1 MLSTDEA
8 TLSGGDML
16 LVALAVTVV
25 MQCSF
30 FAIAFL
36 CQFDKVTDLAGTL
49 NFLTLAVLCLVV
61 QDLYA
66 TRAVVVT
73 VLVALWALRL
83 GSHLLLRVIK
93 RGKDERFDAMRA
105 NCLSFFGFWVFQIVW
120 VFIVSIPV
128 ILVNS
133 SDASQQRKFGK
144 AQDVVGVIVW
154 AVGFFVEWAADASKE
169 KFYEDKANKG
179 QLLCTGVWK
188 YSRHPN
194 YFGEILCWIGITIVA
209 SVTFT
214 GSQQWF
220 YVSVLSPILTFV
232 LLMFLSGIP
241 MAEERYDERFGLQ
254 PFYLEYK
261 KSTSPLI
268 CLPPALYRN
277 LPMAVKRTL
286 LFELPMYSRKLRK
299 IQKEQQQEVSVLRG
313 VENERGFDDDR
324 EASENWTLL
333 AL

>member
-1 MLSTDEA
+1 MLTTDEA
-8 TLSGGDML
+8 TFSGGDML

-83 GSHLLLRVIK
+83 GSHLLIRVIK

-133 SDASQQRKFGK
+133 SDTLQQRKFGQ
-144 AQDVVGVIVW
+144 APDVVGIVVW
-154 AVGFFVEWAADASKE
+154 AVGFFVEWAADTSKE
-169 KFYEDKANKG
+169 KFYADKANKG

-220 YVSVLSPILTFV
+220 YISVLSPILTFV

-241 MAEERYDERFGLQ
+241 MAEERYDERFGMQL
-254 PFYLEYK
+254 FYLEYK

-268 CLPPALYRN
+268 CLPPAVYRN

-286 LFELPMYSRKLRK
+286 LFELPMYSRKLREL
-299 IQKEQQQEVSVLRG
+299 QKEQQEGATVYRSIP
-313 VENERGFDDDR
+313 
-324 EASENWTLL
+324 
-333 AL
+333 

>member
-1 MLSTDEA
+1 MLTDEA

-16 LVALAVTVV
+16 LVSLAVTVV

-49 NFLTLAVLCLVV
+49 NFLMLAVLCLVV

-73 VLVALWALRL
+73 VLVAVWALRL

-93 RGKDERFDAMRA
+93 RGKDERFDEMRA

-120 VFIVSIPV
+120 VFIVSLPV

-133 SDASQQRKFGK
+133 SDAFQQEDEATHHAFGQ
-144 AQDVVGVIVW
+144 AQDVVGIAVW
-154 AVGFFVEWAADASKE
+154 VVGFLVEWAADASKE
-169 KFYEDKANKG
+169 RFYEDKSNKG
-179 QLLCTGVWK
+179 KLLCSGVWR

-194 YFGEILCWIGITIVA
+194 YFGEILCWIGLTVVA

-254 PFYLEYK
+254 PFYVEYK

-268 CLPPALYRN
+268 CLPPTLYYN

-286 LFELPMYSRKLRK
+286 LFEFPMYSRKLREL
-299 IQKEQQQEVSVLRG
+299 QAQQQEGATVYRSIP
-313 VENERGFDDDR
+313 
-324 EASENWTLL
+324 
-333 AL
+333 

>member
-1 MLSTDEA
+1 MAADDDA
-8 TLSGGDML
+8 TLSGGIML
-16 LVALAVTVV
+16 LVSLAVTVL

-30 FAIAFL
+30 FAVAFL

-49 NFLTLAVLCLVV
+49 NFFTLAALCLVV

-66 TRAVVVT
+66 TRAIVVT
-73 VLVALWALRL
+73 TLVCVWALRL

-93 RGKDERFDAMRA
+93 RGKDERFDEMRA

-120 VFIVSIPV
+120 VFVVSLPV

-133 SDASQQRKFGK
+133 SDAFQQDDK
-144 AQDVVGVIVW
+144 ASNHAFAQPQDIVGIVIW
-154 AVGFFVEWAADASKE
+154 GVGFLIEWAADASKE
-169 KFYEDKANKG
+169 RFYEDKSNKG
-179 QLLCTGVWK
+179 KLLRTNVWR

-194 YFGEILCWIGITIVA
+194 YFGEILCWIGITIIA

-241 MAEERYDERFGLQ
+241 MAEERYDARFGLQ
-254 PFYLEYK
+254 PFYLDYK

-268 CLPPALYRN
+268 CLPPALYRRI
-277 LPMAVKRTL
+277 PRAVKRM
-286 LFELPMYSRKLRK
+286 LFFEFDMYSRKLREL
-299 IQKEQQQEVSVLRG
+299 QAQQAHDSTTAY
-313 VENERGFDDDR
+313 N
-324 EASENWTLL
+324 SIP
-333 AL
+333 